1 MMLRTNLST
10 RPFYNVRA
18 VRMALALAG
27 VILLGTSVFNGTRL
41 VSLGMSQESLGA
53 RASEAEDEAVRL
65 RLEAQGMLAQINA
78 QELEVVA
85 DAAREANAIIDQRA
99 FSWTALFE
107 RFEATLPADVRITA
121 VQPRLERTGEFV
133 VAIGVQARRA
143 EDLDLFVESLEAD
156 AEFYSALAI
165 QSQTD
170 DDGLIEAIVQGVYAP
185 TSDDV
190 GVATPESQGLEPE
203 ILESGAEGL

>member
-1 MMLRTNLST
+1 MLRTNLST

-18 VRMALALAG
+18 VRMALGLVG
-27 VILLGTSVFNGTRL
+27 LMLLGAALFNTARL
-41 VSLGMSQESLGA
+41 VSLGMSEESLGS
-53 RASEAEDEAVRL
+53 RASEAEGEATRL

-85 DAAREANAIIDQRA
+85 SAAREANAIIDQRA

-133 VAIGVQARRA
+133 VAIAVQARRA
-143 EDLDLFVESLEAD
+143 EDLDVFVEALEAGAGFRD
-156 AEFYSALAI
+156 ALAI

-170 DDGLIEAIVQGVYAP
+170 DDGLIEAIVEGIYAP
-185 TSDDV
+185 SSDGFAV
-190 GVATPESQGLEPE
+190 PALELPAMEPE
-203 ILESGAEGL
+203 GEGL

>member
-1 MMLRTNLST
+1 MLRTNLST